1 MSTTL
6 TTLFLASL
14 VTATTAPASPPAFTV
29 NHVMRTDG
37 DSSVCTGTTLREVED
52 IQFLRQRRKL
62 RREALSFVLDTYRD
76 RDITIDFDGDFPEE
90 AKDAVVA
97 AANIWDSYLLID
109 VPVVIEAVYKE
120 LEEGE
125 SFLGSA
131 SFSMRC
137 RGYCIPESL
146 ENQMSG
152 RDVNG
157 GDPEITVTISDH
169 PDLYLGL
176 DRNPPEGK
184 YDLVDIALHEIGH
197 GLGMSATLEFPDEF
211 DEDDP
216 ELEYYDDSG
225 RPLFGWF
232 LWTREHGW
240 LYDQEDVPNPSAELY
255 EAATG
260 HWYHS
265 SCSGERKVRAGK
277 IRGES
282 PFEV

>member
-1 MSTTL
+1 M
-6 TTLFLASL
+6 
-14 VTATTAPASPPAFTV
+14 
-29 NHVMRTDG
+29 
-37 DSSVCTGTTLREVED
+37 
-52 IQFLRQRRKL
+52 
-62 RREALSFVLDTYRD
+62 
-76 RDITIDFDGDFPEE
+76 
-90 AKDAVVA
+90 
-97 AANIWDSYLLID
+97 
-109 VPVVIEAVYKE
+109 IEAVYKE

-176 DRNPPEGK
+176 DGNPPEGK

-211 DEDDP
+211 DKDDP

-232 LWTREHGW
+232 CGRASMGGYMTKKMFRTHLLNYTKP
-240 LYDQEDVPNPSAELY
+240 LLD
-255 EAATG
+255 T
-260 HWYHS
+260 